1 MVGPVLA
8 ALGLTEAAVEELG
21 LYHALLQLARDKS
34 LRSSNLTV
42 GFVVEL
48 SELVVTRKG
57 RGRVEVPRD
66 RIKVRELCHI
76 LIYVTQVFR
85 IAI

>member
-21 LYHALLQLARDKS
+21 LYHALLQLAKDKS

-42 GFVVEL
+42 GFFQRFC
-48 SELVVTRKG
+48 VTDKTVDIRAET
-57 RGRVEVPRD
+57 VALDSVS
-66 RIKVRELCHI
+66 
-76 LIYVTQVFR
+76 
-85 IAI
+85 